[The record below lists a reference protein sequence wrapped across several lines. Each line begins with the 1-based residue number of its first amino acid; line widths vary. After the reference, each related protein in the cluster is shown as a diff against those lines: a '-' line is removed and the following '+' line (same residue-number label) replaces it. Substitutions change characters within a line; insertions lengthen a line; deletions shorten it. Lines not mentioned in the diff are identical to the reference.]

1 MTAAEFEKRKIEL
14 NAKYDLAGTNE
25 ELDALDIEVRKLERL
40 APKQEKT
47 LTNEELAIANG
58 VQYRGSIDDNLLK
71 ANGSV
76 SRTNNN
82 DDMEYRKAFRDF
94 VVAGKAIPKELRAN
108 ANTLTTDVKTAI
120 PETLLNRIIETME
133 SIGMILPLV
142 TRTSYP
148 NGVNIAVMEVKP
160 VASWV
165 KEGATSDKQKT
176 KTKKITFTANKLRC
190 EIQMSLE
197 VSVQSIEAFENA
209 FIKSVA
215 TAMTKALEDAIING
229 TGEEQPTGILAVGAL
244 NGQKITYT
252 NLDYKTILNMEAS
265 LPQAYENNA
274 RYAMS
279 KKMFYNEILAITD
292 DNGQPIARVN
302 AGINGRP
309 ERVILGRTVELIGD
323 YLDPA
328 KDVKAF
334 IFNFEDY
341 LLNTIY
347 DLGIASREDWD
358 TENKQVKSVMS
369 VDGKMIDNNSL
380 VTLSKTTK

>member
-1 MTAAEFEKRKIEL
+1 
-14 NAKYDLAGTNE
+14 
-25 ELDALDIEVRKLERL
+25 
-40 APKQEKT
+40 
-47 LTNEELAIANG
+47 
-58 VQYRGSIDDNLLK
+58 
-71 ANGSV
+71 
-76 SRTNNN
+76 
-82 DDMEYRKAFRDF
+82 
-94 VVAGKAIPKELRAN
+94 
-108 ANTLTTDVKTAI
+108 
-120 PETLLNRIIETME
+120 
-133 SIGMILPLV
+133 
-142 TRTSYP
+142 
-148 NGVNIAVMEVKP
+148 
-160 VASWV
+160 
-165 KEGATSDKQKT
+165 
-176 KTKKITFTANKLRC
+176 
-190 EIQMSLE
+190 
-197 VSVQSIEAFENA
+197 
-209 FIKSVA
+209 
-215 TAMTKALEDAIING
+215 
-229 TGEEQPTGILAVGAL
+229 
-244 NGQKITYT
+244 
-252 NLDYKTILNMEAS
+252 MEAS